1 LQKELFK
8 IKYIS
13 DYVLNIAF
21 VIILNVIVE
30 SVMPSNHFKK
40 YVKSVMGLVVIIVL
54 ANPVLKFSDFD
65 LQLEKYILSDSFNY
79 EESETEDSFFEE
91 NVNDEFEKNLSQNIK
106 KDIEN
111 NFGIECEV
119 FVECENINI
128 KSVKIKCEEKDF
140 LNIKNLIDKKYGL
153 ECVKY

>member
-1 LQKELFK
+1 
-8 IKYIS
+8 
-13 DYVLNIAF
+13 
-21 VIILNVIVE
+21 
-30 SVMPSNHFKK
+30 
-40 YVKSVMGLVVIIVL
+40 MGLVVIIVL